1 MNISECVF
9 LAHDTAKSK
18 GFWDKP
24 RELPELIALCHS
36 ELSETLE
43 QAREGFDPKYTY
55 YVDDKPCGIPSE
67 LADTVIRIFDI
78 CGYYGIDL
86 ENILMDKIAY
96 NSTRGHKHGKE
107 F

>member
-1 MNISECVF
+1 MTISEYI
-9 LAHDTAKSK
+9 LASYNLAKEK

-36 ELSETLE
+36 ELSEALE
-43 QAREGFDPKYTY
+43 ESRKGFSPNYTY
-55 YVDDKPCGIPSE
+55 LDKGKPCGIPSE
-67 LADTVIRIFDI
+67 LADTVIRIFDL

-86 ENILMDKIAY
+86 DDAIITKLKY
-96 NSTRGHKHGKE
+96 NSGRKHKHGKE